1 MGYAVC
7 GVVLGSSVCDMK
19 PRVLSLCDY
28 SGVMVEPW
36 LVAGFDCTIVDRQ
49 HPPGLSKGN
58 ADRSLMKVGADVL
71 DWAPDRPASIVFAF
85 PPCTNLASSGAR
97 WFKDKGLAA
106 LIDSLRLVEACRV
119 LCESS
124 GAPWML
130 ENPNGTL
137 ATYWRQPDFR
147 FDPFEFAGY
156 LPDAAE
162 DCYTKRTCLWVGGG
176 FIVPQ
181 RRPLEAVL
189 GSKMHLVPPSD
200 DRANIRSQTPHSF
213 AQAVFEANV
222 DMVLRR
228 CSERVS

>member
-1 MGYAVC
+1 MNA
-7 GVVLGSSVCDMK
+7 
-19 PRVLSLCDY
+19 RVLSLCDR

-36 LVAGFDCTIVDRQ
+36 LRAGFDATIVDLQ
-49 HPPGLSKGN
+49 HPPGVIEYRPSGWGTLTRVGC
-58 ADRSLMKVGADVL
+58 DVRSWEAGVDYDV
-71 DWAPDRPASIVFAF
+71 VFAF

-97 WFKDKGLAA
+97 WFKDKGLSG
-106 LIDSLRLVEACRV
+106 LIESLELVEACRKV
-119 LCESS
+119 CEAS

-147 FDPFEFAGY
+147 FDPYEFAGY
-156 LPDAAE
+156 LPDAE

-176 FIVPQ
+176 FRIPQ

-200 DRANIRSQTPHSF
+200 ERANIRSQTPRSF

-222 DMVLRR
+222 DLIR
-228 CSERVS
+228 ERAS